1 MFLGSDKDDLE
12 PSDIPLS
19 PRGRSNS
26 SIRNLKGLELRRH
39 SPLEKRSK
47 SVTEHRKGQSDIS
60 ASNLSSF
67 MKLDNVQYM
76 TLNKLRKNDAKN
88 DKTDVLYGSPSVTTK
103 KGRTSVH
110 SSKYKI

>member
-76 TLNKLRKNDAKN
+76 TLNKLRKKDAKH
-88 DKTDVLYGSPSVTTK
+88 DKTDDLYGSPPVTTK
-103 KGRTSVH
+103 QGRIIVH